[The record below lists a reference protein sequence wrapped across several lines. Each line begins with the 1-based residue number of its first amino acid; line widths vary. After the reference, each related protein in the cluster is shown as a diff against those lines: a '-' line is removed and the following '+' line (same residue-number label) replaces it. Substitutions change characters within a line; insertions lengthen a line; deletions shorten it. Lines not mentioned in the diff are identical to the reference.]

1 MPTVLH
7 KKCNFPETENAIV
20 SLKGKF
26 FFFFFFLHIEM
37 YENRDLVVIITR
49 EEGFSRLNSC
59 GFLPVTNLSKL
70 QWNTTDGKTSI
81 KNI

>member
-1 MPTVLH
+1 
-7 KKCNFPETENAIV
+7 
-20 SLKGKF
+20 
-26 FFFFFFLHIEM
+26 M

-59 GFLPVTNLSKL
+59 VFLPVTNLSKL